1 MRELLR
7 VVEAPRHC
15 SYLPQEVA
23 TLEYRIIPEIDSAS
37 YSRFLTRGYRR
48 FGIQFFR
55 PGCRW
60 CCRCRS
66 IRVRVHDFAEG
77 RRWRRVLKQNEDIE
91 VVVRPPELTPEHL
104 ALYGRY
110 HRFMESHRDW
120 PHHDPRPQSYS
131 QAFLLGGEGFAREVA
146 YFRGGRLVG
155 CALMDDVGDAV
166 SLVYFYYA
174 PEWREQSPGVFSI
187 LTQFRY
193 ARERGYRYA
202 YLGYWIPENRSMSY
216 KSQYRPHEILTR
228 YPADGESPEWREP
241 APSEIPAGSLHP
253 SVRDLEPPPR
263 HGTRE
268 RNAS

>member
-1 MRELLR
+1 MSCPS
-7 VVEAPRHC
+7 PRGFP
-15 SYLPQEVA
+15 SPQGSQLHEPSLAA
-23 TLEYRIIPEIDSAS
+23 TPYIGRANAKHARMPHWHA
-37 YSRFLTRGYRR
+37 RCVHNRRGR
-48 FGIQFFR
+48 Q
-55 PGCRW
+55 PL
-60 CCRCRS
+60 S
-66 IRVRVHDFAEG
+66 
-77 RRWRRVLKQNEDIE
+77 
-91 VVVRPPELTPEHL
+91 
-104 ALYGRY
+104 
-110 HRFMESHRDW
+110 
-120 PHHDPRPQSYS
+120 
-131 QAFLLGGEGFAREVA
+131 
-146 YFRGGRLVG
+146 
-155 CALMDDVGDAV
+155 
-166 SLVYFYYA
+166 
-174 PEWREQSPGVFSI
+174 FSI